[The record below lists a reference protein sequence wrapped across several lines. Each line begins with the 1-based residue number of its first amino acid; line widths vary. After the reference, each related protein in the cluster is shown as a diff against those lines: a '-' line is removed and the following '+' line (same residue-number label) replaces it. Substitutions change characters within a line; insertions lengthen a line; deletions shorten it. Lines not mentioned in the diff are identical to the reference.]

1 LEAEKFYHIYNH
13 ANGRE
18 NLFGCEENYQYFLR
32 QWEKHIEPASKMYA
46 YCLMPNHIHVLI
58 SIKSEKEVSEH
69 FGFSDDEP
77 FGKFQTFQKL
87 ISKQFANFFSSY
99 TQAFNKMY
107 QRKGSL
113 FIPNFKRK
121 EITSEEYLSELICY
135 IHRNPIHH
143 GFCNNFTEWKHSS
156 YNTILSK
163 KHTKIQR
170 EFVINKFDGL
180 ENFIACHEQQVE
192 KIEKLYFLE

>member
-13 ANGRE
+13 ANGKE
-18 NLFGCEENYQYFLR
+18 NLFGCEENYQYFLH
-32 QWEKHIEPASKMYA
+32 QWAKYIEPIANTYA
-46 YCLMPNHIHVLI
+46 YCLMPNHIHILI
-58 SIKSEKEVSEH
+58 SIKLEKEVSEH
-69 FGFSDDEP
+69 FGFTDDKP

-121 EITSEEYLSELICY
+121 EITSEDQLLTLICY

-143 GFCNNFTEWKHSS
+143 GFCKNFIDWKHSS
-156 YNTILSK
+156 YTTFLSEK
-163 KHTKIQR
+163 DTKIQR
-170 EFVINKFDGL
+170 EFVINKFDDL
-180 ENFIACHEQQVE
+180 ENYIACHEQQVE
-192 KIEKLYFLE
+192 KIENPYFLD